1 MKFVRKK
8 VLRYGLSSQRSLP
21 EFKARELL
29 AEKGMVLTERNKNCL
44 FMHNRNESMK
54 HWIIKCIVFKI
65 LRERERVV
73 GTEIEVDGG
82 IVDVIDV
89 NNFIGYE
96 IESNL
101 SRERVKEK
109 IEQFSCLKDVFFI
122 DISRLPNSIEGIE
135 EYLKRKIV

>member
-1 MKFVRKK
+1 M
-8 VLRYGLSSQRSLP
+8 LP

-44 FMHNRNESMK
+44 FMHNSNESMK
-54 HWIIKCIVFKI
+54 HWITKCIVFKI
-65 LRERERVV
+65 LRERERIV

-96 IESNL
+96 IESALNK
-101 SRERVKEK
+101 ERVKEK
-109 IEQFSCLKDVFFI
+109 IKQFECLKDVFFI
-122 DISRLPNSIEGIE
+122 DISRLPNDIRGIE

>member
-8 VLRYGLSSQRSLP
+8 VLRYGLSSQRLLP

-65 LRERERVV
+65 LRERERTV

-122 DISRLPNSIEGIE
+122 DISKLPNSIESIE

>member
-8 VLRYGLSSQRSLP
+8 VLRYGLSSQKSLP

-29 AEKGMVLTERNKNCL
+29 AENGMVLTERNKNCL
-44 FMHNRNESMK
+44 FMHNNKESIK
-54 HWIIKCIVFKI
+54 HWIVKCIVFKI

-96 IESNL
+96 IESKLN
-101 SRERVKEK
+101 RRKIKEK
-109 IEQFSCLKDVFFI
+109 LEQFDCLKDVFLI
-122 DISRLPNSIEGIE
+122 DISKLPNDIKNIE